1 MTSPTKSY
9 QVAQIMLYMWS
20 CDQYFGNSRVSMR
33 EVITTSIYKD
43 LTRLSWLKINNLG
56 LVLAMALKYYIGM
69 EKELKLKVTK

>member
-33 EVITTSIYKD
+33 EVIMTSI
-43 LTRLSWLKINNLG
+43 L
-56 LVLAMALKYYIGM
+56 
-69 EKELKLKVTK
+69 